1 MRERSSWLL
10 MLVMVAFFGLSN
22 WTSGAKS
29 SSPNSKT
36 TWEYKVVSVYVN
48 PAAPPPSSPTDLN
61 NAGMEGWEL
70 IAIRSGN
77 YSEARSNQVRLD
89 YYFKR

>member
-10 MLVMVAFFGLSN
+10 LLVMVAFFCLSS

-29 SSPNSKT
+29 SPPTTKT
-36 TWEYKVVSVYVN
+36 TWEYKVVSTYVN
-48 PAAPPPSSPTDLN
+48 PAAPPATNPTELT